1 MMRTP
6 AIRRTNC
13 QREPLGIQS
22 ERRRNPKYTKVLAD
36 TDGNHPS
43 RLRQTQPKIGRFCMC
58 LWSWLKVGIASRV
71 VAVCLHGL
79 VATTGIA
86 SGVNGKH
93 HNQDSDAVYPGVV
106 DHS

>member
-1 MMRTP
+1 
-6 AIRRTNC
+6 
-13 QREPLGIQS
+13 LGQS
-22 ERRRNPKYTKVLAD
+22 ASDLRRNLLKVLHQKLLARH
-36 TDGNHPS
+36 TDLMQISQVKGTFS
-43 RLRQTQPKIGRFCMC
+43 YKAFIPKSSGACVC
-58 LWSWLKVGIASRV
+58 SWLEVGIASRV